1 MIKGGPYL
9 RTNDNNFIPRLK
21 RQKEDALDFI
31 VDRYLPLIKGVT
43 YKVLSPLEDD
53 GLIEECINDIL
64 LSIWNNSKKFH
75 GDSTD
80 FKKWICA
87 IAKYKSIDYY
97 RRSSK
102 KVEFA
107 TDVMDLNHEKSAE
120 DELIIMEDKMELIK
134 LINLLEPVDRDIFL
148 MKFFLGIK
156 TEEISSKLGLTNT
169 SVDNRIYRGK
179 KRLNNMA
186 LNLNLRGRGL

>member
-1 MIKGGPYL
+1 M
-9 RTNDNNFIPRLK
+9 RTNDDNFIHRLK

-31 VDRYLPLIKGVT
+31 VDKYLPLIKGVT
-43 YKVLSPLEDD
+43 YRVLSPLEDS

-97 RRSSK
+97 RKSSK

-107 TDVMDLNHEKSAE
+107 TEVMDFNNEKSAE
-120 DELIIMEDKMELIK
+120 DELIIMEDKKELIK
-134 LINLLEPVDRDIFL
+134 LINLLDPVDRDIFM
-148 MKFFLGIK
+148 MKFFLGLK
-156 TEEISSKLGLTNT
+156 TEIISAKLGLTNA

-179 KRLNNMA
+179 KKLYNKAMN
-186 LNLNLRGRGL
+186 